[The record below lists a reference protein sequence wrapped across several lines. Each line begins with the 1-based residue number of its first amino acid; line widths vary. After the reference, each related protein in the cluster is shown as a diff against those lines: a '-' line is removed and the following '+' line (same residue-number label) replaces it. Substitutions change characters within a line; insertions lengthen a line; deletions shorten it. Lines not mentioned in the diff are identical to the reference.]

1 MRRITLITSAHR
13 VKITFICLLVLVLLT
28 TGCVTRPKKPADR
41 VYREIPAALLLPC
54 ELPPAPLNNGELSG
68 AYVVAFK
75 CAELGNRDKQRI
87 KELSD

>member
-1 MRRITLITSAHR
+1 MRRITFLTSAHR
-13 VKITFICLLVLVLLT
+13 VKITCILALVLVLLT
-28 TGCVTRPKKPADR
+28 TGCVTRPQKPDER